1 MMFDHGRRINPQ
13 KENHMPK
20 YLCQGSYTEHGLKG
34 LVKEGGSKRR
44 AVVEQLV
51 KEMGG
56 KLEAFYFAFGGDDFV
71 IIIDLPNNIDMAAV
85 ALAAQVSGAVKSRI
99 TVLLLP
105 EEIDQAAKRQVNFH
119 PPME

>member
-1 MMFDHGRRINPQ
+1 
-13 KENHMPK
+13 MPK

-34 LVKEGGSKRR
+34 LLKEGGSKRQ
-44 AVVEQLV
+44 AMVEQLV

-71 IIIDLPNNIDMAAV
+71 IILDLPSNVDMAAV
-85 ALAAQVSGAVKSRI
+85 ALVANASGAVNSRI

-105 EEIDQAAKRQVNFH
+105 EEIDQATKRHVNFW
-119 PPME
+119 PPIE

>member
-1 MMFDHGRRINPQ
+1 
-13 KENHMPK
+13 MPK

-34 LVKEGGSKRR
+34 LVKEGGSKRQ
-44 AVVEQLV
+44 AIVEQLI

-71 IIIDLPNNIDMAAV
+71 IVLDLPSNVDMAAV
-85 ALAAQVSGAVKSRI
+85 ALAAQASGAVKSRI

-105 EEIDQAAKRQVNFH
+105 EEIDQATKRHVKFR

>member
-1 MMFDHGRRINPQ
+1 
-13 KENHMPK
+13 MPK

-34 LVKEGGSKRR
+34 LVKEGGSKRQ
-44 AVVEQLV
+44 AIVEQLI

-56 KLEAFYFAFGGDDFV
+56 KLEAFYFAFGSDDFV
-71 IIIDLPNNIDMAAV
+71 IILDLPSNVDMAAV
-85 ALAAQVSGAVKSRI
+85 ALVANASGAVNSRI

-105 EEIDQAAKRQVNFH
+105 EEIDQATKRHVKFR